1 MIAVL
6 NEILEQI
13 ESSDGPLTVR
23 ELARRLDVEESALTG
38 MLEFLQRKGRLQM
51 YRPGE
56 NQGCVSTSCAGC
68 VFAGNCQQDDEDP
81 STGS

>member
-1 MIAVL
+1 ML

-23 ELARRLDVEESALTG
+23 ELARRLDMEESALIG

-56 NQGCVSTSCAGC
+56 NLGCASTSCVGC
-68 VFAGNCQQDDEDP
+68 VFAGNCHQDDRNS

>member
-1 MIAVL
+1 MIATL

-13 ESSDGPLTVR
+13 ETSDGPLTTR
-23 ELARRLDVEESALTG
+23 ELARRLDIEESALIG
-38 MLEFLQRKGRLQM
+38 MLEFLQRKGRIQM

-56 NQGCVSTSCAGC
+56 NQGCVSTSCVSC
-68 VFAGNCQQDDEDP
+68 VFAGNCHQEGEHS

>member
-1 MIAVL
+1 VIAVL

-13 ESSDGPLTVR
+13 ENSDGPLTVR

-38 MLEFLQRKGRLQM
+38 MLEFLQRKGRLSV

-56 NQGCVSTSCAGC
+56 NQGCASISCAGC
-68 VFAGNCQQDDEDP
+68 VFAGNCQQDDEGP

>member
-1 MIAVL
+1 ML

-13 ESSDGPLTVR
+13 ESSDGPLTTR
-23 ELARRLDVEESALTG
+23 ELARRLDIEESALIG

-56 NQGCVSTSCAGC
+56 NQRCVSTSCVGC
-68 VFAGNCQQDDEDP
+68 VFAGNCHQDDGE
-81 STGS
+81 S